1 MATKEQL
8 KTWIVENQDKQ
19 GKEGKDG
26 QDFEKVKAKYISLR
40 GEDKPTKTGDY
51 STGAERAR
59 TVAQGVTLG
68 FADEIEAGA
77 RSLFSDRKYKD
88 IRDEIRQDTKDF
100 RTDNPG
106 QALALEMAGG
116 VVIPGGILRSGAK
129 ALVGKAVAPAVKKGG
144 TTLSKT
150 TSNQGNI
157 AKQIVPG
164 GKYSDHISDSANTYG
179 RAFKNNAAL
188 GATYGAG
195 ASESENASGIA
206 ADATLGG
213 AVGGVAGT
221 ALLGL
226 GRQFKPLVNRD
237 AIPLA
242 REATARAEG
251 RLPGETKKSFDP
263 LIARN
268 ANFVTRGQAETSNVA
283 RNAEGQLSNV
293 SKTIKEGRARGLE
306 GYNIQVFNDVF
317 DLAKLGSTRG
327 GEQARK
333 LAQANSNQKRATVV
347 RETIKDNYK
356 VAYNT
361 MKLNSKDKSLND
373 DLNNWLINAGK
384 GKTKKV
390 KKELEE
396 QFRSIMSTL
405 KTVPNKPGKEGAAR
419 IQALFKTI
427 SNKNKVTIK
436 SSETNN
442 IAADLMDFNG
452 SQSVYKQLDG
462 IIKNHIRK
470 NTPDAMDNFDATQY
484 AYRAVLNLEDAVSKS
499 VGKKLF
505 TPTQVV
511 SAFSDKGRNANATRS
526 NKALAK
532 GIGNIAARAEE
543 KYQRAV
549 GDTIPDSGTSGS
561 IISTGSLLGLGGLV
575 GSGAIL
581 NPAVLTAIS
590 VVGAKALQ
598 YSPMMVK
605 SFNKMI
611 AKENYR
617 QAADLLE
624 RYAITSGAVGVE
636 VNQLINELR
645 QGR

>member
-26 QDFEKVKAKYISLR
+26 QDFEKVKSKYLSLR
-40 GEDKPTKTGDY
+40 GESKPTKTGDY
-51 STGAERAR
+51 SEGAERAR
-59 TVAQGVTLG
+59 TVAQGITLG

-77 RSLFSDRKYKD
+77 RSLFSDRGYKE
-88 IRDEIRQDTKDF
+88 IRDEIRQNTNDF

-116 VVIPGGILRSGAK
+116 VVVPGGILRSGAK
-129 ALVGKAVAPAVKKGG
+129 ALVGKAVSPMAKRAR
-144 TTLSKT
+144 TTLSQNT
-150 TSNQGNI
+150 GTQDLL
-157 AKQIVPG
+157 AKQVVPG

-179 RAFKNNAAL
+179 RAFKNNTAL

-195 ASESENASGIA
+195 ASESESASGIA

-226 GRQFKPLVNRD
+226 GRQFRPLVNRD

-242 REATARAEG
+242 REATTRAN
-251 RLPGETKKSFDP
+251 SQDP

-283 RNAEGQLSNV
+283 RAAEGQLSNV

-317 DLAKLGSTRG
+317 DLAKRGSTRAT
-327 GEQARK
+327 EQARK
-333 LAQANSNQKRATVV
+333 LARASSNQERATIV
-347 RETIKDNYK
+347 RETVKDNYQT
-356 VAYNT
+356 AYNA
-361 MKLNSKDKSLND
+361 MRLNSKDKSLND
-373 DLNNWLINAGK
+373 DLSNWLINAGK
-384 GKTKKV
+384 GKTDKV
-390 KKELEE
+390 KKELAE
-396 QFRSIMSTL
+396 QYKSIIGTL
-405 KTVPNKPGKEGAAR
+405 KTVPNKPGKASAAR
-419 IQALFKTI
+419 IQALFKNI
-427 SNKNKVTIK
+427 KNKNDVTVTGSK
-436 SSETNN
+436 NN
-442 IAADLMDFNG
+442 NVAADLMDFDG
-452 SQSVYKQLDG
+452 RQSVYKQLDG

-484 AYRAVLNLEDAVSKS
+484 AYRAVLGLEDAVSKS

-511 SAFSDKGRNANATRS
+511 RSFSDKGKNANATRT

-532 GIGNIAARAEE
+532 GIGDIAARAES

-575 GSGAIL
+575 GSGAVL
-581 NPAVLTAIS
+581 NPAVLTAIG

-605 SFNKMI
+605 RFNKMI
-611 AKENYR
+611 SKQNYR

>member
-129 ALVGKAVAPAVKKGG
+129 ALVGKAVSPIAKKGK
-144 TTLSKT
+144 TTLSQSRGSQEQLVKDV
-150 TSNQGNI
+150 
-157 AKQIVPG
+157 VPG
-164 GKYSDHISDSANTYG
+164 GKYSDPIADSANTYG
-179 RAFKNNAAL
+179 RAFKNNTAL

-195 ASESENASGIA
+195 ASESESVSGIA

-226 GRQFKPLVNRD
+226 GRQFRPLVNRD

-251 RLPGETKKSFDP
+251 RLPGEIKKEFDP

-317 DLAKLGSTRG
+317 DLAKQGSTRG
-327 GEQARK
+327 AEQARK

-356 VAYNT
+356 VAYST
-361 MKLNSKDKSLND
+361 MKLNSKDKTLND

-384 GKTKKV
+384 GKTDKV
-390 KKELEE
+390 KKELAE
-396 QFRSIMSTL
+396 QFRSIMGTL
-405 KTVPNKPGKEGAAR
+405 KTVPNKPGKASAAR
-419 IQALFKTI
+419 IQALFKNI

-436 SSETNN
+436 SSESDN

-452 SQSVYKQLDG
+452 SQSVYKQLDD

-470 NTPDAMDNFDATQY
+470 NTPDAMNDYDATQY
-484 AYRAVLNLEDAVSKS
+484 AYRAVLNLEEAVSRS

-511 SAFSDKGRNANATRS
+511 TAFSAKGRNANATKT

-581 NPAVLTAIS
+581 NPAVLTAIG
-590 VVGAKALQ
+590 VVGAKAFQ

-605 SFNKMI
+605 RFNKMI
-611 AKENYR
+611 AKEDYR

>member
-26 QDFEKVKAKYISLR
+26 QDFEKVKSKYLSLR
-40 GEDKPTKTGDY
+40 GESKPTKTGDY

-77 RSLFSDRKYKD
+77 RSLFSDRGYKE
-88 IRDEIRQDTKDF
+88 IRDEIRQDTNDF
-100 RTDNPG
+100 RKDNPG

-129 ALVGKAVAPAVKKGG
+129 ALVGKAVAPVAKKGS
-144 TTLSKT
+144 TTLSKNKST
-150 TSNQGNI
+150 QDSLAEQV
-157 AKQIVPG
+157 VPG
-164 GKYSDHISDSANTYG
+164 GKYSDPISDSANTYG
-179 RAFKNNAAL
+179 RAIKNNAAL

-195 ASESENASGIA
+195 ASESDSASGIA
-206 ADATLGG
+206 ADAALGG
-213 AVGGVAGT
+213 AVGGVAGGT
-221 ALLGL
+221 LLGL
-226 GRQFKPLVNRD
+226 GRQLRPLVNRD

-251 RLPGETKKSFDP
+251 RLPGEPKTSFDP

-283 RNAEGQLSNV
+283 RAAEGQLSNV

-317 DLAKLGSTRG
+317 DLAKKGSTRG
-327 GEQARK
+327 QEQARK
-333 LAQANSNQKRATVV
+333 LARASSNKDRAEVV
-347 RETIKDNYK
+347 RETIDDNYTT
-356 VAYNT
+356 AYNA
-361 MKLNSKDKSLND
+361 MKLNSKDTGLKQ
-373 DLNNWLINAGK
+373 DLDNWLIAAK
-384 GKTKKV
+384 QGKTDKV
-390 KKELEE
+390 KKEVTE
-396 QFRSIMSTL
+396 QYNSIMGTL
-405 KTVPNKPGKEGAAR
+405 KTVPNKPGKASAAR
-419 IQALFKTI
+419 IQALFKNI
-427 SNKNKVTIK
+427 DNKNKATVTGSK
-436 SSETNN
+436 SNN
-442 IAADLMDFNG
+442 IAADLMDFDG
-452 SQSVYKQLDG
+452 RQSVYKQLDG
-462 IIKNHIRK
+462 IIKKHIRK
-470 NTPDAMDNFDATQY
+470 NTPDAMDDYDATQY
-484 AYRAVLNLEDAVSKS
+484 AYRAVLGLEDAVSKS

-505 TPTQVV
+505 TPTQVI
-511 SAFSDKGRNANATRS
+511 SAFSSKGQNANGTRK
-526 NKALAK
+526 NKALAR
-532 GIGNIAARAEE
+532 GIGDIAKRAEE

-581 NPAVLTAIS
+581 NPAVLTAIGI
-590 VVGAKALQ
+590 VGAKAFQ
-598 YSPMMVK
+598 YSPSMIK
-605 SFNKMI
+605 RFNKMI
-611 AKENYR
+611 AKQNYR
-617 QAADLLE
+617 QAADMLE
-624 RYAITSGAVGVE
+624 RYAVTSGAAGVE
-636 VNQLINELR
+636 INQLINELR

>member
-116 VVIPGGILRSGAK
+116 VVIPGGILRAGAK
-129 ALVGKAVAPAVKKGG
+129 ALVGKAVAPVAKKGK
-144 TTLSKT
+144 TTLSQSKVT
-150 TSNQGNI
+150 QERLSKDL
-157 AKQIVPG
+157 APG
-164 GKYSDHISDSANTYG
+164 GKYSDPIADSANTYG

-195 ASESENASGIA
+195 ASESESVSGIA

-213 AVGGVAGT
+213 AVGGVAGS

-226 GRQFKPLVNRD
+226 GRQFRPLVNRD

-251 RLPGETKKSFDP
+251 RLPGETKKAFDP

-317 DLAKLGSTRG
+317 DLAKQGSTRG
-327 GEQARK
+327 AEQARK
-333 LAQANSNQKRATVV
+333 LAQANSNKKRATVV

-356 VAYNT
+356 VAYST
-361 MKLNSKDKSLND
+361 MKLNSKDKTLND

-384 GKTKKV
+384 GKTDKV
-390 KKELEE
+390 KKELAE
-396 QFRSIMSTL
+396 QFRSIMGTL
-405 KTVPNKPGKEGAAR
+405 KTVPNKPGKASAAR
-419 IQALFKTI
+419 IQALFKNI

-436 SSETNN
+436 SSENNN

-452 SQSVYKQLDG
+452 SQSVYKQLDD

-484 AYRAVLNLEDAVSKS
+484 AYRAVVNLEEAVSRS

-511 SAFSDKGRNANATRS
+511 TAFSAKGRNANATKT

-581 NPAVLTAIS
+581 NPAVLTAIG
-590 VVGAKALQ
+590 VVGAKAFQ

-605 SFNKMI
+605 RFNKMI
-611 AKENYR
+611 AREDYR